1 MIQGIREFPAVQ
13 VEFWLTPRYM
23 QRDALVRCMLASC
36 MQKVGVLSHIANT
49 RHERSAYKR
58 GLSLL
63 FWNFETRTL
72 EKSSLQIGS
81 ISRFLT
87 CWARWG
93 PLPLHKQ
100 LFFYNLLS
108 IFFCSNNI
116 FLPCSCHGDSCQCP
130 CGDLTKI
137 ETIFSPHTYE
147 NIYDCN

>member
-1 MIQGIREFPAVQ
+1 MFPKWSRG
-13 VEFWLTPRYM
+13 FKNSTPCRLNFDWPPRYM
-23 QRDALVRCMLASC
+23 QRDALIRCMLASC

-100 LFFYNLLS
+100 LFLQSFKHFLLQQQY
-108 IFFCSNNI
+108 
-116 FLPCSCHGDSCQCP
+116 LPSLQLSRWFMP
-130 CGDLTKI
+130 VSVWRSKKI
-137 ETIFSPHTYE
+137 ETIVAPHI
-147 NIYDCN
+147 NCV

>member
-1 MIQGIREFPAVQ
+1 MFPKWSRGF
-13 VEFWLTPRYM
+13 ENSTPCRLNFDWPPRYM

-72 EKSSLQIGS
+72 EKSSLQIGF

-87 CWARWG
+87 CVEPDEGPYPSISNFFLQSFKYFLLQQQYLPSLQLSRWFM
-93 PLPLHKQ
+93 PV
-100 LFFYNLLS
+100 S
-108 IFFCSNNI
+108 VWRSNKNRNY
-116 FLPCSCHGDSCQCP
+116 FA
-130 CGDLTKI
+130 
-137 ETIFSPHTYE
+137 PHT
-147 NIYDCN
+147 